1 MSCVEN
7 DRDPRIV
14 GDHRV
19 AISEASQATAP
30 SPAGS
35 CPPVALLVGCSV
47 HGSCLSLDF
56 LGIRSVP
63 LSQTIS
69 DVLTC
74 PMGAMLKQVED
85 RASVLA

>member
-14 GDHRV
+14 GDHCV
-19 AISEASQATAP
+19 AISEAANAP
-30 SPAGS
+30 SPLGS

-47 HGSCLSLDF
+47 HVSCLSLIL
-56 LGIRSVP
+56 LGLRTVP

-85 RASVLA
+85 KVPVPA